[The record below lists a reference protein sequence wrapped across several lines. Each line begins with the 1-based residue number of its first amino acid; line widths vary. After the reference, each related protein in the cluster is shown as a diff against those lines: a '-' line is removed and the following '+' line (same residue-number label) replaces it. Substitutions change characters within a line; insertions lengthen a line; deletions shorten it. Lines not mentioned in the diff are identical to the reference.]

1 MKRVTELAFQGWRRR
16 MQSALLHV
24 ETAAGLMGGC
34 SGEIEYLEDSD
45 PRKVFWEAMGEAKYP
60 YDEGVAARLAQKL
73 WDLSEEMEQAF
84 ERAKY
89 GPKEEE
95 DDSEEACGHYVSQ
108 S

>member
-24 ETAAGLMGGC
+24 ETAASLMGCC
-34 SGEIEYLEDSD
+34 SGEIEYFEDGD

-89 GPKEEE
+89 GSEE
-95 DDSEEACGHYVSQ
+95 DDADEDDAGN
-108 S
+108 